1 MGELGWSY
9 EFKGNNDVKLLTA
22 KEECA
27 FVYHMNDCGS
37 QLAVVSFTFGR
48 FYRVIY
54 RLIKKWHYGAPG
66 WYVWLSIWPLVSAQV
81 MISGW

>member
-37 QLAVVSFTFGR
+37 QLAVMFHLLLADFTE
-48 FYRVIY
+48 
-54 RLIKKWHYGAPG
+54 
-66 WYVWLSIWPLVSAQV
+66 
-81 MISGW
+81 